1 MWALAVAF
9 ALALGGCGKA
19 STRTSSLPQ
28 RSTTTNVAVE
38 AGGPVQ
44 IEQEPPQALK
54 NAGGSRLGEFNL
66 GRSVMAQS
74 GCLACHKIGVN
85 GNAGP
90 GQDLTRVGARLSAA
104 RIERA
109 ILDPTEPMP
118 SFRHLPRAK
127 LHALVVFLSVLG
139 S

>member
-1 MWALAVAF
+1 L
-9 ALALGGCGKA
+9 
-19 STRTSSLPQ
+19 
-28 RSTTTNVAVE
+28 E
-38 AGGPVQ
+38 
-44 IEQEPPQALK
+44 
-54 NAGGSRLGEFNL
+54 EFNL

-74 GCLACHKIGVN
+74 GCLACHKIGPN

-104 RIERA
+104 RIESA
-109 ILDPTEPMP
+109 ILDPTKPMP

-139 S
+139 R